1 MHVCV
6 CLTGP
11 APPVLIVGE
20 EAGPYH
26 LVLSSITL
34 IARPPVVHVSKNIWP
49 AVTFL
54 RVDPVQTDQDLGPMA
69 RFCFRGIGQNART
82 AKK

>member
-34 IARPPVVHVSKNIWP
+34 IARPPVVHVSKKMGKTNKAALFTSQWGR
-49 AVTFL
+49 ASN
-54 RVDPVQTDQDLGPMA
+54 
-69 RFCFRGIGQNART
+69 RGFIDSSVREPRLE
-82 AKK
+82 